1 MPETL
6 ITPASGGGLA
16 VPTGRPVAVSIAGAS
31 KSFKLPRNRA
41 STLKERVLQPR
52 SARSFEWLHAVRDV
66 TVDVE
71 QGEFFG
77 IVGRNG
83 SGKSTL
89 LKCLA
94 GIYRLDAGTI
104 KLRGSLSPF
113 IELGVGFNMEMTARD
128 NVIINAIMLGLSRRE
143 AIARFDEV
151 IDFAELHDF
160 LDLKVKNYSSGMLVR
175 LAFSVSILVRAD
187 VLLIDEVLA
196 VGDANFQQ
204 KCFDE
209 LERLKRQGRTVLF
222 VTHDMASVER
232 FCDRAML
239 MSHGQVLE
247 IGDPAT
253 VARNYN
259 KLNFASRAEAEDA
272 SAAEPEDATADVAQD
287 RSMMRS
293 DATIL
298 DVWCEDEG
306 GARVDEQEHGHTGCL
321 AMEVEF
327 NATVQDPIFTATLH
341 NLAGTKVF
349 SASSQPDHRETGTF
363 RAGQR
368 VTARLRYDNWLAAG
382 RYVVEASI
390 ARHGTGADVLDY
402 RPDAVSIVIFGARP
416 TLGVV
421 DLPSS
426 FEVTPQ

>member
-1 MPETL
+1 M
-6 ITPASGGGLA
+6 
-16 VPTGRPVAVSIAGAS
+16 AVSIVGAS
-31 KSFKLPRNRA
+31 KTFKIPRNRA

-52 SARSFEWLHAVRDV
+52 SSRTFEWLHAVHDV
-66 TVDVE
+66 SVDVE

-104 KLRGSLSPF
+104 TLTGNLSPF

-143 AIARFDEV
+143 AVARFDEI

-160 LDLKVKNYSSGMLVR
+160 LDLKLKNYSSGMLVR
-175 LAFSVSILVRAD
+175 LAFSVAIQVPAD
-187 VLLIDEVLA
+187 ILLIDEVLA

-222 VTHDMASVER
+222 VTHDMSAVER
-232 FCDRAML
+232 FCNRAML
-239 MSHGQVLE
+239 MSHGNVLE
-247 IGDPAT
+247 IGDPET
-253 VARNYN
+253 VARHYN
-259 KLNFASRAEAEDA
+259 KLNFATALQSEGAPAD
-272 SAAEPEDATADVAQD
+272 SADATATL
-287 RSMMRS
+287 RS
-293 DATIL
+293 DATITH
-298 DVWCEDEG
+298 VWCEDEDG
-306 GARVDEQEHGHTGCL
+306 VRVEEQEYGRTGCV

-327 NATVQDPIFTATLH
+327 STKVEDPIFTVTLR
-341 NLAGTKVF
+341 NGADTKVF
-349 SASSQPDHRETGTF
+349 SASSVRDHRETGTF
-363 RAGQR
+363 RTGERA
-368 VTARLRYDNWLAAG
+368 TMRLRYDNRLAAG
-382 RYVVEASI
+382 RYLIDGAI

-402 RPDAVSIVIFGARP
+402 LPDATSVVVYGAKP
-416 TLGVV
+416 TVGVV
-421 DLPSS
+421 DLPYTL
-426 FEVTPQ
+426 EITTQ

>member
-1 MPETL
+1 MPDTL
-6 ITPASGGGLA
+6 STPDIGGRLA
-16 VPTGRPVAVSIAGAS
+16 VAASRPVAVSIVGAS

-71 QGEFFG
+71 RGEFFG

-83 SGKSTL
+83 GGKSTL

-94 GIYRLDAGTI
+94 GIYRLDAGQITV
-104 KLRGSLSPF
+104 RGSLSPF

-143 AIARFDEV
+143 AVARFDQI

-160 LDLKVKNYSSGMLVR
+160 LDLKLKNYSSGMLVR
-175 LAFSVSILVRAD
+175 LAFSVSIQVRAD

-222 VTHDMASVER
+222 VTHDMAAVER

-239 MSHGQVLE
+239 MSHGNVLE

-253 VARNYN
+253 VARHYN
-259 KLNFASRAEAEDA
+259 KLNFASTPEVQETLPETAPEVAP
-272 SAAEPEDATADVAQD
+272 EPSQLD
-287 RSMMRS
+287 S
-293 DATIL
+293 DATIE
-298 DVWCEDEG
+298 DVWCEDQD
-306 GARVDEQEHGHTGCL
+306 GARVEQQEHGRTGCV
-321 AMEVEF
+321 AMQVEF
-327 NATVQDPIFTATLH
+327 HATVENPIFTATLR
-341 NLAGTKVF
+341 NLADTTVF
-349 SASSQPDHRETGTF
+349 SASSAPDHRETGTF
-363 RAGQR
+363 QAGDR
-368 VTARLRYDNWLAAG
+368 VTTRLRYDNWLAGA
-382 RYVVEASI
+382 RYVIDASV
-390 ARHGTGADVLDY
+390 ARGGTGADVLDF
-402 RPDAVSIVIFGARP
+402 RSEALSIVVYGARP
-416 TLGVV
+416 TVGVV
-421 DLPSS
+421 DLPST
-426 FEVTPQ
+426 FEITAR

>member
-1 MPETL
+1 MPDTL
-6 ITPASGGGLA
+6 LAADTGGGLA
-16 VPTGRPVAVSIAGAS
+16 VPSGRPIAVSIAGAS
-31 KSFKLPRNRA
+31 KSFKIPRNRA

-52 SARSFEWLHAVRDV
+52 SARTFEWLHAVNDV
-66 TVDVE
+66 SIDIG

-104 KLRGSLSPF
+104 TLRGSLSPF

-143 AIARFDEV
+143 AIARFDEI

-160 LDLKVKNYSSGMLVR
+160 LDLKLKNYSSGMLVR
-175 LAFSVSILVRAD
+175 LAVSVAIQVPAQ

-209 LERLKRQGRTVLF
+209 LERLKRDGRTVLF
-222 VTHDMASVER
+222 VTHDMSAVER
-232 FCDRAML
+232 FCNRAML
-239 MSHGQVLE
+239 MSHGNVLE
-247 IGDPAT
+247 IGDPET
-253 VARNYN
+253 VSRHYN
-259 KLNFASRAEAEDA
+259 KLNFATSLQGEDPGS
-272 SAAEPEDATADVAQD
+272 SAADVAAALQ
-287 RSMMRS
+287 S
-293 DATIL
+293 DATITE
-298 DVWCEDEG
+298 VWCEDED
-306 GARVDEQEHGHTGCL
+306 GARVTEHEHSRKGVVV
-321 AMEVEF
+321 MEVAF
-327 NATVQDPIFTATLH
+327 HATVENPIFTASFR
-341 NLAGTKVF
+341 NGAGTKVF
-349 SASSQPDHRETGTF
+349 SASSSLELRETGTF
-363 RAGQR
+363 RANDR
-368 VTARLRYDNWLAAG
+368 AAVRLRYDNWLAAG
-382 RYVVEASI
+382 RYAIEASV

-402 RPDAVSIVIFGARP
+402 RPDALSVVVHGARP
-416 TLGVV
+416 TIGVV

-426 FEVTPQ
+426 FEVTAL

>member
-1 MPETL
+1 MPDTL
-6 ITPASGGGLA
+6 IVPSIGSGLA
-16 VPTGRPVAVSIAGAS
+16 VPGRRPVAVSIAGAS
-31 KSFKLPRNRA
+31 KSFKLPHNRA

-52 SARSFEWLHAVRDV
+52 SAHTFEWLHAVNNV
-66 TVDVE
+66 SVDVE

-104 KLRGSLSPF
+104 TLRGSLSPF

-143 AIARFDEV
+143 AIARFDQI

-160 LDLKVKNYSSGMLVR
+160 LDLKLKNYSSGMLVR
-175 LAFSVSILVRAD
+175 LAFSVSIQVNAD

-222 VTHDMASVER
+222 VTHDMGSVER
-232 FCDRAML
+232 FCNRAML
-239 MSHGQVLE
+239 MSHGNVVE

-253 VARNYN
+253 IARHYY
-259 KLNFASRAEAEDA
+259 KLNFTTSTAGDDA
-272 SAAEPEDATADVAQD
+272 SADAVAI
-287 RSMMRS
+287 STLES
-293 DATIL
+293 DATIVS
-298 DVWCEDEG
+298 VWFEDG
-306 GARVDEQEHGHTGCL
+306 DGVRVEQQEHGRTGCI

-327 NATVQDPIFTATLH
+327 NATVEDPIFTATLR
-341 NLAGTKVF
+341 NGADTTVF
-349 SASSQPDHRETGTF
+349 SASSQPDNLETGKF
-363 RAGQR
+363 RTGDRAI
-368 VTARLRYDNWLAAG
+368 VRLRYDNWLAAG
-382 RYVVEASI
+382 RYVVDATI
-390 ARHGTGADVLDY
+390 ARRGTGANILDY
-402 RPDAVSIVIFGARP
+402 RRDATSVVVHGARP
-416 TLGVV
+416 TAGVV
-421 DLPSS
+421 DLPST
-426 FEVTPQ
+426 FEIAPR

>member
-6 ITPASGGGLA
+6 ITPGGGGGLA
-16 VPTGRPVAVSIAGAS
+16 VPARRPVAVSIAGAS

-52 SARSFEWLHAVRDV
+52 SARTFEWLHAVQNV
-66 TVDVE
+66 SVDVE

-77 IVGRNG
+77 IIGRNG

-104 KLRGSLSPF
+104 TLRGSLSPF

-239 MSHGQVLE
+239 MSHGEVLE

-253 VARNYN
+253 VARHYN
-259 KLNFASRAEAEDA
+259 KLNFASTADGEEA
-272 SAAEPEDATADVAQD
+272 SAALAQD
-287 RSMMRS
+287 LPTMRG
-293 DATIL
+293 DATIV
-298 DVWCEDEG
+298 DVWCEDEEG
-306 GARVDEQEHGHTGCL
+306 VRVEQQEHGRTGCV

-327 NATVQDPIFTATLH
+327 NATVEDPIFTATLR
-341 NLAGTKVF
+341 NLAGTKVY
-349 SASSQPDHRETGTF
+349 SASSEPDQRETGTF
-363 RAGQR
+363 RAGER
-368 VTARLRYDNWLAAG
+368 VITRLRYDNWLAAG
-382 RYVVEASI
+382 RYVIEASI
-390 ARHGTGADVLDY
+390 ARRGTGADVLDY
-402 RPDAVSIVIFGARP
+402 RPDALSIVVFGARP

-421 DLPSS
+421 DLPST
-426 FEVTPQ
+426 FEITAR

>member
-6 ITPASGGGLA
+6 ITPGFGGGPALPA
-16 VPTGRPVAVSIAGAS
+16 GRPVAVSIAGAS

-52 SARSFEWLHAVRDV
+52 SARSFEWLHAVQHV
-66 TVDVE
+66 TLDVE

-104 KLRGSLSPF
+104 RLRGSLSPF

-128 NVIINAIMLGLSRRE
+128 NVIINAIMLGLTRRE
-143 AIARFDEV
+143 AIARFDQV

-160 LDLKVKNYSSGMLVR
+160 LDLKLKNYSSGMLVR

-239 MSHGQVLE
+239 MSHGNMLE

-253 VARNYN
+253 VARHYN
-259 KLNFASRAEAEDA
+259 KLNFADAVDGEDA
-272 SAAEPEDATADVAQD
+272 AIDMAHDLSRIQ
-287 RSMMRS
+287 S
-293 DATIL
+293 DATII
-298 DVWCEDEG
+298 DVWNEDEEG
-306 GARVDEQEHGHTGCL
+306 VRIEQLEHGRPACV

-327 NATVQDPIFTATLH
+327 NAPVKDPIFTATLR
-341 NLAGTKVF
+341 NGAGTKVF

-363 RAGQR
+363 REGAR
-368 VTARLRYDNWLAAG
+368 VTTRLRYDNWLAAG
-382 RYVVEASI
+382 RYVIDASV

-402 RPDAVSIVIFGARP
+402 RPDAVTVVIHGARP
-416 TLGVV
+416 TVGVV
-421 DLPSS
+421 DLPST
-426 FEVTPQ
+426 FEITTL

>member
-1 MPETL
+1 MPDTL
-6 ITPASGGGLA
+6 LASDTGGGLA
-16 VPTGRPVAVSIAGAS
+16 VPSGRPIAVSIAGAS
-31 KSFKLPRNRA
+31 KSFKIPRNRA

-52 SARSFEWLHAVRDV
+52 SARTFEWLHAVHDV
-66 TVDVE
+66 SIDIE

-104 KLRGSLSPF
+104 TLSGSLSPF

-143 AIARFDEV
+143 AIARFDEI

-160 LDLKVKNYSSGMLVR
+160 LDLKLKNYSSGMLVR
-175 LAFSVSILVRAD
+175 LAFSVAIQVPAN

-222 VTHDMASVER
+222 VTHDMSAVER
-232 FCDRAML
+232 FCNRAML
-239 MSHGQVLE
+239 MSHGNVLE
-247 IGDPAT
+247 IGDPET
-253 VARNYN
+253 VARHYN
-259 KLNFASRAEAEDA
+259 KLNFATAVKGEGEEIPADS
-272 SAAEPEDATADVAQD
+272 SDATATL
-287 RSMMRS
+287 RS
-293 DATIL
+293 DATITN
-298 DVWCEDEG
+298 VWCEDENG
-306 GARVDEQEHGHTGCL
+306 LRVEEQEHGRTGCV
-321 AMEVEF
+321 AMDVEF
-327 NATVQDPIFTATLH
+327 ATTVENPIFTATLR
-341 NLAGTKVF
+341 NGADTKVF
-349 SASSQPDHRETGTF
+349 SASSQADHRETGTF
-363 RAGQR
+363 QMGEH
-368 VTARLRYDNWLAAG
+368 VTVRLRYDNWLAAG
-382 RYVVEASI
+382 RYIVDASV

-402 RPDAVSIVIFGARP
+402 RPGAASVVVFGARP
-416 TLGVV
+416 TPGVV
-421 DLPSS
+421 DLPYTL
-426 FEVTPQ
+426 EITTR

>member
-6 ITPASGGGLA
+6 ITPGIGGGLA
-16 VPTGRPVAVSIAGAS
+16 VPTGRPVAVSIADAS

-41 STLKERVLQPR
+41 STLKERMLQPR
-52 SARSFEWLHAVRDV
+52 SARTFEWLHAVREV
-66 TVDVE
+66 SVDVE

-94 GIYRLDAGTI
+94 GIYRLDSGSI
-104 KLRGSLSPF
+104 RLRGSLSPF

-143 AIARFDEV
+143 AIARFDEI

-160 LDLKVKNYSSGMLVR
+160 LDLKLKNYSSGMLVR
-175 LAFSVSILVRAD
+175 LAFSVSIQVRAD

-222 VTHDMASVER
+222 VTHDMGSVER

-239 MSHGQVLE
+239 MSHGTVLE
-247 IGDPAT
+247 VGDPAT
-253 VARNYN
+253 IARHYN
-259 KLNFASRAEAEDA
+259 KLNFTATVEGHDA
-272 SAAEPEDATADVAQD
+272 STDITHDL
-287 RSMMRS
+287 STLHS
-293 DATIL
+293 DATII
-298 DVWCEDEG
+298 DVWCEDASG
-306 GARVDEQEHGHTGCL
+306 GRVEQQEHSRAGCV

-327 NATVQDPIFTATLH
+327 NATVVNPIFTATFR
-341 NLAGTKVF
+341 NGADTKVF
-349 SASSQPDHRETGTF
+349 SASSQPDNRETGTF
-363 RAGQR
+363 QAGER
-368 VTARLRYDNWLAAG
+368 VTVRLRYDNWLAAG
-382 RYVVEASI
+382 RYAIDASV
-390 ARHGTGADVLDY
+390 ARGGTGADIFDY
-402 RPDAVSIVIFGARP
+402 RPDAVSVVVYGARP

-421 DLPSS
+421 DLPST
-426 FEVTPQ
+426 FEVVAR

>member
-6 ITPASGGGLA
+6 ITPGVGGGLA
-16 VPTGRPVAVSIAGAS
+16 APTGRPIAVSIAGAS

-52 SARSFEWLHAVRDV
+52 SARTFEWLHAVQNV
-66 TVDVE
+66 SVDVE

-104 KLRGSLSPF
+104 MLRGSLSPF

-160 LDLKVKNYSSGMLVR
+160 LDLKLKNYSSGMLVR

-239 MSHGQVLE
+239 MSHGNVLE

-253 VARNYN
+253 VARHYN
-259 KLNFASRAEAEDA
+259 ILNFATAADGEEAA
-272 SAAEPEDATADVAQD
+272 ADVVD
-287 RSMMRS
+287 DLSTVHS
-293 DATIL
+293 DATIVG
-298 DVWCEDEG
+298 VWCEDEEG
-306 GARVDEQEHGHTGCL
+306 VRVEQQEHGRTGCV
-321 AMEVEF
+321 AIEVEF
-327 NATVQDPIFTATLH
+327 NQTVQDPIFTATLR
-341 NLAGTKVF
+341 NLAGTKVCCV
-349 SASSQPDHRETGTF
+349 SSQPDHGETGTF
-363 RAGQR
+363 RAGDR
-368 VTARLRYDNWLAAG
+368 VVSRLRYDNWLAAG
-382 RYVVEASI
+382 RYVIDASI

-402 RPDAVSIVIFGARP
+402 RPDAVSIVMYGARP
-416 TLGVV
+416 TVGVV
-421 DLPSS
+421 DLPST
-426 FEVTPQ
+426 FEITAR